1 MNVIFFKEFQCKAKG
16 INYIES
22 TAKQEWLFMKRV
34 LALSAI
40 TISLLLTTSLAQIS
54 PQMVDAQTLPP
65 ADFNFA
71 AVGDWG
77 CSVNTNNTVS
87 NILLKSPE
95 VILALGDFSYE
106 PTVDCWFHSVDPID
120 DKMKITI
127 GNHDNDYVGKLDKY
141 MNHFGLEKLYY
152 SFDYQNVHF
161 IALSTEVPYNKTSLQ
176 YDFVNNDLFR
186 AASNPNID
194 WIVVY
199 FHRLMY
205 TSPSHHIESRTLRDT
220 YHPLFE
226 RYGVDLVLQGHNHNY
241 ERTYPLRFNRNNPV
255 SPIEISTNPTTYADP
270 KGQIFATVGTG
281 GIDLNAFDG
290 KKDYFVRQYIGY
302 GILNVDITNND
313 GKMLTGKFYANNSN
327 EIIDQFTITKS
338 N

>member
-1 MNVIFFKEFQCKAKG
+1 MNVIFSKEFQCKAKG

-34 LALSAI
+34 IALSAI

-54 PQMVDAQTLPP
+54 TQMVDAQTLP

-95 VILALGDFSYE
+95 LVLGLGDFSYK
-106 PTVDCWFHSVDPID
+106 PTADCWFKIVDPID
-120 DKMKITI
+120 EIMKIAI
-127 GNHDNDYVGKLDKY
+127 GNHDEDSSAELNSY
-141 MNHFGLEKLYY
+141 MNHFNHTKPYY
-152 SFDYQNVHF
+152 SFDYENVHF
-161 IALSTEVPYNKTSLQ
+161 IALSTEIPYNLNSLQ
-176 YDFVNNDLFR
+176 YDFVNSDLSR
-186 AASNPNID
+186 AASNHNID

-199 FHRLMY
+199 FHRPMY
-205 TSPSHHIESRTLRDT
+205 SSPTHHPESSTLRNT

-226 RYGVDLVLQGHNHNY
+226 QYGVDLVLQGHNHNY
-241 ERTYPLRFNRNNPV
+241 ERTYPIRFNSNNPS
-255 SPIEISTNPTTYADP
+255 SPIETSTNTTTYAHP
-270 KGQIFATVGTG
+270 EGQIFATVGTG
-281 GIDLNAFDG
+281 GKSLYSFDG
-290 KKDYFVRQYIGY
+290 KKDYFVKQYEGF

-313 GKMLTGKFYANNSN
+313 GKMLTCKFYANNGN
-327 EIIDQFTITKS
+327 KIIDQFTITKS